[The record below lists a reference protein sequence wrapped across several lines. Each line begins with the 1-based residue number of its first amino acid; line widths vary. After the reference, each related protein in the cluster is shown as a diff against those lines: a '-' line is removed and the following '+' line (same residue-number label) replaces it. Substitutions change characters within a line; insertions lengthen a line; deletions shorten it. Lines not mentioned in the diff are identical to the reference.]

1 MRALSG
7 PDRPTACSP
16 PLSRCSA
23 DTRHAVP
30 PECGQGSLVL
40 LSSPRHNRR
49 HPAAAP
55 GASRIG
61 TRCAKQD
68 VITLKVPARPLNREV
83 SVAMA
88 TTTTF
93 PTPTSKASV
102 YGTIRRPASRQRTL
116 RKSTSLGA
124 GVATTSTPNL
134 NSLFNSQSRAP
145 PVPPV
150 PRSSLARK
158 GSLAT
163 LTQSSLASI
172 PDVSESYAV
181 ETVLKDSAMPP
192 LTPGKPAAEDLAVGD
207 IVDVPGGMQGTVRFV
222 GSVQGKKG
230 VFAGV
235 ELLPDFAPRGKN
247 NGDVDGCAFSP
258 LFLSLLTALRHLLVT
273 FCLWGTNLSSF
284 VLASRTSTRPS
295 QAQAYSSPRRR
306 RFGANDPLPSPP
318 PDFRTA

>member
-1 MRALSG
+1 
-7 PDRPTACSP
+7 
-16 PLSRCSA
+16 
-23 DTRHAVP
+23 
-30 PECGQGSLVL
+30 
-40 LSSPRHNRR
+40 
-49 HPAAAP
+49 
-55 GASRIG
+55 
-61 TRCAKQD
+61 
-68 VITLKVPARPLNREV
+68 
-83 SVAMA
+83 MA

-93 PTPTSKASV
+93 PTPTSKASL
-102 YGTIRRPASRQRTL
+102 YGTIRRPSSRQRTL

-124 GVATTSTPNL
+124 RVATASTPNL

-145 PVPPV
+145 PVP
-150 PRSSLARK
+150 RSALARK

-181 ETVLKDSAMPP
+181 ETVLNDSAMPP
-192 LTPGKPAAEDLAVGD
+192 PTPGKPAAEDLVVGD

-235 ELLPDFAPRGKN
+235 ELLPNFAPRGKN
-247 NGDVDGCAFSP
+247 NGDVDGCASP
-258 LFLSLLTALRHLLVT
+258 PSSVLSFLTAFSHLLVT

-295 QAQAYSSPRRR
+295 RARAYSSPPQR
-306 RFGANDPLPSPP
+306 RFDKKGRPLPSPP
-318 PDFRTA
+318 RDFQAD